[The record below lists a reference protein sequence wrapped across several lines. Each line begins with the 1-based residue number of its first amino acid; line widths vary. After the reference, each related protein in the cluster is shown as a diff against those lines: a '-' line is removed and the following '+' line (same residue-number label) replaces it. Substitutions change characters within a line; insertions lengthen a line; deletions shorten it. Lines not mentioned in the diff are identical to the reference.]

1 MTFLWYL
8 IIVFTIFLLV
18 VILHH
23 FWKKWRF
30 KRSYKLQMEAI
41 DLTVDDITD
50 EEEEEL
56 LDLTTQEDMYD
67 NSDIEL
73 NEH

>member
-23 FWKKWRF
+23 FWKKWRL
-30 KRSYKLQMEAI
+30 KKVYRLQIEA
-41 DLTVDDITD
+41 
-50 EEEEEL
+50 

>member
-1 MTFLWYL
+1 
-8 IIVFTIFLLV
+8 
-18 VILHH
+18 
-23 FWKKWRF
+23 
-30 KRSYKLQMEAI
+30 MEAI

>member
-23 FWKKWRF
+23 FWKKWRL
-30 KRSYKLQMEAI
+30 KKVYRLQIEAL

-50 EEEEEL
+50 EEEEL
-56 LDLTTQEDMYD
+56 LDLTTQEDMYN